1 MNALA
6 SIPPRGGSYPA
17 SHLKAAWP
25 SVSRAGRAFAA
36 TAQPAHQGPT
46 PQTTRKPA
54 MTQDSTL
61 MPADKFT
68 VLGKLAWL
76 WMNSPLHHGWE
87 VDLLSNFALPPI
99 ELGQYLLLERDGLP
113 VAYCSWAHLDSR
125 AEAAYMLD
133 ASHIALAD
141 WNGGDHLWF
150 VDWVAPFGKAD
161 SFELKNRLADRFPTS
176 VARAIRVKQGSRTG
190 RVMEFRG
197 RDTDRLAVRQ
207 QLAGYYREFLETIQT
222 QPTHQVRMK
231 NKTGQAA
238 QAAETSV

>member
-1 MNALA
+1 
-6 SIPPRGGSYPA
+6 
-17 SHLKAAWP
+17 
-25 SVSRAGRAFAA
+25 
-36 TAQPAHQGPT
+36 
-46 PQTTRKPA
+46 
-54 MTQDSTL
+54 MTQDCTP

-76 WMNSPLHHGWE
+76 WMNSPLHQHWD
-87 VDLLSNFALPPI
+87 VNLLSSFALPPI
-99 ELGQYLLLERDGLP
+99 ELGQYLLLERDGMP
-113 VAYCSWAHLDSR
+113 VAYCSWAHLDGR
-125 AEAAYMLD
+125 AEAAYMLN

-197 RDTDRLAVRQ
+197 RDTDRRATQAL
-207 QLAGYYREFLETIQT
+207 LAGYYRDFLQAIEGQK
-222 QPTHQVRMK
+222 THQVRMK
-231 NKTGQAA
+231 NKNGHAA
-238 QAAETSV
+238 QALEATL

>member
-1 MNALA
+1 
-6 SIPPRGGSYPA
+6 
-17 SHLKAAWP
+17 
-25 SVSRAGRAFAA
+25 
-36 TAQPAHQGPT
+36 
-46 PQTTRKPA
+46 
-54 MTQDSTL
+54 MTQDRTP
-61 MPADKFT
+61 MPTDKFT

-76 WMNSPLHHGWE
+76 WMNSPLHHYWE
-87 VDLLSNFALPPI
+87 VDLLSRFALPPI
-99 ELGQYLLLERDGLP
+99 ELGQYLLLERDGMP

-197 RDTDRLAVRQ
+197 RDTDRRATQAL
-207 QLAGYYREFLETIQT
+207 LAGYYREFLQAIEGQKTY
-222 QPTHQVRMK
+222 QVRMK
-231 NKTGQAA
+231 NKNGYAA
-238 QAAETSV
+238 AAIETAL